1 MQVSR
6 SRRLAYW
13 LASEFLLLIVAAV
26 FPALLIFHAART
38 LDVAAKRKLLGA
50 SDPYPSLRDL
60 LDWDASVPHSQK
72 QPAPNPAH
80 RRERSSWAAAGSA
93 LGVSRGE
100 AETASGAVA
109 IPKRSKHQCSSW
121 LSF

>member
-1 MQVSR
+1 MPVTR
-6 SRRLAYW
+6 TRRLAYW
-13 LASEFLLLIVAAV
+13 LASEFLLLIVAAI

-72 QPAPNPAH
+72 TDEAN
-80 RRERSSWAAAGSA
+80 A
-93 LGVSRGE
+93 LDG
-100 AETASGAVA
+100 
-109 IPKRSKHQCSSW
+109 
-121 LSF
+121 